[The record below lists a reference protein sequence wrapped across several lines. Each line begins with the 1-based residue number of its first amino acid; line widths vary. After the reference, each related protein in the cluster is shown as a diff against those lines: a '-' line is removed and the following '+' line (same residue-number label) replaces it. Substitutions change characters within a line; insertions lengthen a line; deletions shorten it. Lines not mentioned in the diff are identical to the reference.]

1 MATASRNF
9 NSSASTLAA
18 GALRRGR
25 GGAFG
30 FADLAF
36 APENPVREFRH
47 FGFECLDLLV
57 LFQQA
62 LQSAL
67 MHALVISGLLPVMDR
82 RSGGSDFFLLPSLS
96 FHLPSL
102 SLLLPSL
109 LFLPQPGIFAA
120 QPLGISS
127 GERARPRFFRVGKI
141 GQ

>member
-36 APENPVREFRH
+36 APENPVSEFRH
-47 FGFECLDLLV
+47 FGFERLDLPV

-62 LQSAL
+62 LQGAI

-82 RSGGSDFFLLPSLS
+82 RSGGSDFFLPPSLS
-96 FHLPSL
+96 F
-102 SLLLPSL
+102 LLPSL

-120 QPLGISS
+120 QPLGISN
-127 GERARPRFFRVGKI
+127 
-141 GQ
+141 